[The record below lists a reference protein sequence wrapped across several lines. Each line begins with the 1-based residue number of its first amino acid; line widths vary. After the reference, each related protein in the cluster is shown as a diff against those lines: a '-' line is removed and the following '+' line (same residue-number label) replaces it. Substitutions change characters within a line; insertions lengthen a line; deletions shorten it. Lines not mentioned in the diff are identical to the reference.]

1 MKLTCSLCTAIFLWC
16 NVCVTLLLHLI
27 LPIKYLVLSYCM
39 YGLTRLIEII
49 LVFVVVVW
57 FLFCFACFISA
68 SHAFLM
74 NHMSCVCFCFSIVN
88 IYGLVQG
95 KTVKQRFSNFCILR
109 RSFNFY
115 RFLTTKINEQ
125 VNGQINCYL
134 FGNQYHCNKGN
145 ISITC
150 ILLF

>member
-1 MKLTCSLCTAIFLWC
+1 MKLTCSLFTAIFLWY
-16 NVCVTLLLHLI
+16 NFTLLLHLI

-49 LVFVVVVW
+49 LVFVVVV
-57 FLFCFACFISA
+57 FCFACFISA

-74 NHMSCVCFCFSIVN
+74 NHMSCVCFSFSVVN

-109 RSFNFY
+109 RSSDFY

-145 ISITC
+145 ISIIC